1 VDHQRRWHGEDFTG
15 EARLPETV
23 NGEEVG
29 TQPSARA
36 DLYGG
41 LFWIA
46 LGAAI
51 AVGSWNMDRLE
62 RQGVSFYTAP
72 GLVPGILGVLM
83 MLCGAVL
90 AVRALRDGALGGGQ
104 RPPVLLRA
112 DTLRRA
118 GVTLLLTLGF
128 AFVLVGHGLPF
139 PVAAALYLFFQIV
152 VLQYPERK
160 AKQEVGRGL
169 VTAALVAAG
178 AAITI
183 SMLFQEVFLV
193 RLP

>member
-1 VDHQRRWHGEDFTG
+1 MEGQGGERPSEPEG
-15 EARLPETV
+15 SLLSEPEGALP
-23 NGEEVG
+23 
-29 TQPSARA
+29 SSRA

-46 LGAAI
+46 LGVAI

-83 MLCGAVL
+83 VICGLVL
-90 AVRALRDGALGGGQ
+90 AGRALHEGALGARQ
-104 RPPVLLRA
+104 RPPLLFNP
-112 DTLRRA
+112 DSLRRA

-128 AFVLVGHGLPF
+128 AFALVGHGLPF
-139 PVAAALYLFFQIV
+139 PLAAAIFLFFQIA

-160 AKQEVGRGL
+160 AKNEVGRGL
-169 VTAALVAAG
+169 LAAALVAAG
-178 AAITI
+178 AAIVI
-183 SMLFQEVFLV
+183 SLLFQEVFLV